1 MVLTAALRAF
11 PSIFHGAAL
20 RLMGKTLILT
30 LLLLLLGSQLKRILG
45 STGASVVSRVMGII
59 LATVAVDAVLGGL
72 DAVGVMQ
79 VESAPGGLSISE

>member
-30 LLLLLLGSQLKRILG
+30 LLLFALLAAALWGGFHALRLWLG
-45 STGASVVSRVMGII
+45 
-59 LATVAVDAVLGGL
+59 
-72 DAVGVMQ
+72 
-79 VESAPGGLSISE
+79 